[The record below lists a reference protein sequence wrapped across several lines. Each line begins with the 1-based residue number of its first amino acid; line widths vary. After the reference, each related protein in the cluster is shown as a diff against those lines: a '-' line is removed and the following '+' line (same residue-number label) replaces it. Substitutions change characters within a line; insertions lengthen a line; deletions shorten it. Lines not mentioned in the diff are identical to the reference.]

1 MWKEHSLGDDELVLD
16 MSGRE
21 CLRKFGK
28 FEKLGSGLQRSE
40 WAEQWVKDKTLKHTS
55 S

>member
-1 MWKEHSLGDDELVLD
+1 MWKEHSVGDDELVLD

-28 FEKLGSGLQRSE
+28 FGSGLERSE
-40 WAEQWVKDKTLKHTS
+40 WAEQWVKDKTPKHTS